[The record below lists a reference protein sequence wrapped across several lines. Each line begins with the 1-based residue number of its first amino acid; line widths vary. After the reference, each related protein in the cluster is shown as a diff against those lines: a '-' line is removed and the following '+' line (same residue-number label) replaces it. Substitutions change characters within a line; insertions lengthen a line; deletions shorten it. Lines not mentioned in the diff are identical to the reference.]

1 MNSSN
6 IYRRGLLRVLVV
18 LFDTLIV
25 DYKKRIVPMWAENKF
40 IKNVL
45 LVGSVAIAM
54 GTTPAVS

>member
-18 LFDTLIV
+18 LFDTLLV
-25 DYKKRIVPMWAENKF
+25 DYKKRILPMWVENKF